1 MRYFTVDEAN
11 EVARRIRPLLMRLVN
26 ALRSAERVDEE
37 EFEEILNAVIGE
49 ARREGFIIRDLMLG
63 IVDFP
68 TMTVDGREAYLCW
81 VVDEP
86 EVAYWHGPEGFV
98 GRRPIV
104 DKGLFVKPA
113 KELD

>member
-26 ALRSAERVDEE
+26 ALRGVERLDEE
-37 EFEEILNAVIGE
+37 EFEHILNVVIEE
-49 ARREGFIIRDLMLG
+49 ARREGFIVRDLSLG

-68 TMTVDGREAYLCW
+68 TMTIDGQEAYLCW

-104 DKGLFVKPA
+104 DKNMFVKPI
-113 KELD
+113 KQLE